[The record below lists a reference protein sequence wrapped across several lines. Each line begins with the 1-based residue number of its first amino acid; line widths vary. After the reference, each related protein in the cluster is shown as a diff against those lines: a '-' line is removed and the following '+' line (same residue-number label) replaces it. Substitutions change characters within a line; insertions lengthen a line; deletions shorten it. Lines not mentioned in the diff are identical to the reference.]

1 MALTDLWTGLDRQ
14 GLGGIVALSLAV
26 SVTAA
31 ILAGVFGAA
40 LGTGLAVY
48 RVPGRRIIVV
58 ALHALLGLPPVVV
71 GLALYLL
78 LSRSGPLG
86 GLGLLFTPAA
96 MVLAQGVLAL
106 PIVAALVHAA
116 TADLWAEYGPAFEV
130 DGATPL
136 RATPHLLTMA
146 RTRLVTAFLAGF
158 GRTISEVGAILI
170 VGGNIAGYT
179 RTMTTA
185 IVLETS
191 MGNLS
196 LALGLGFVLIGVTV
210 AVSATIFMLSTRRR
224 SPQ

>member
-1 MALTDLWTGLDRQ
+1 MALTDLWTGFDRQ

-31 ILAGVFGAA
+31 ILAGLFGAA
-40 LGTGLAVY
+40 LGAGLAVY

-146 RTRLVTAFLAGF
+146 QTRLVTAFLAGF